1 MVGVVEG
8 DLKVGQVALSLVGF
22 PQTQQII
29 RLEQMEMDK
38 LNREI
43 QATL

>member
-29 RLEQMEMDK
+29 RLEQMANK